1 MKYEAVFGN
10 QDLFDG
16 AGTFTGLD
24 VVTRSI
30 ASGNMMY
37 CRLSDL
43 TQQSLRE
50 YPVIAMR
57 RIIKEPKRWTVEDQK
72 AGLLPDVGSFVE
84 FVFNNEFNYYD
95 PIEEFESG
103 DILEVLAHVYGGN
116 GRTCVAVYNKRA
128 RYTTQ
133 LVIESIRPLEIPEEK
148 AARLRSEWVSN
159 VHEQYFSDENT
170 ERNQFCYIYDALL
183 SGALSAPTKGGE

>member
-10 QDLFDG
+10 QELFDG

-57 RIIKEPKRWTVEDQK
+57 RVIRTPTWTVEDKK
-72 AGLLPDVGSFVE
+72 AGRLPEVGSLVMAAEVE
-84 FVFNNEFNYYD
+84 TKNNIFEFSGVCAGSKRFAVKDITDGLLYFYSKEMIV
-95 PIEEFESG
+95 PIETP
-103 DILEVLAHVYGGN
+103 D
-116 GRTCVAVYNKRA
+116 
-128 RYTTQ
+128 
-133 LVIESIRPLEIPEEK
+133 EK
-148 AARLRSEWVSN
+148 DLRLREKSCAKAVG
-159 VHEQYFSDENT
+159 VCGLGMLGIT
-170 ERNQFCYIYDALL
+170 TLTRIYDALL
-183 SGALSAPTKGGE
+183 SGELQAPKGE

>member
-30 ASGNMMY
+30 ASGNMMH

-57 RIIKEPKRWTVEDQK
+57 RIIAEPKRWTVEDQK
-72 AGLLPDVGSFVE
+72 AGRLPDVGSLIMEVESQYGFE
-84 FVFNNEFNYYD
+84 FVGVCAGSKRFAVKDVLDGLIYFYNKD
-95 PIEEFESG
+95 VISPIE
-103 DILEVLAHVYGGN
+103 
-116 GRTCVAVYNKRA
+116 T
-128 RYTTQ
+128 
-133 LVIESIRPLEIPEEK
+133 PEEK
-148 AARLRSEWVSN
+148 AERLRSEWINDAINAV
-159 VHEQYFSDENT
+159 QKTDNT
-170 ERNQFCYIYDALL
+170 GGYEAIYDALL
-183 SGALSAPTKGGE
+183 SGELSVPTKGGE